1 MSELNNLQ
9 ISYLLDESVKKS
21 GADFTKTLC
30 DLGDGS
36 MGDGVWKIW
45 TNGAGVGSA
54 ITAGVFAVGIGA
66 YAIVKNLIKRNRLK
80 RAIKESGNDY
90 EYHENP
96 MGPHESQEDC
106 RSHIYAQSEPIDAV
120 IE

>member
-9 ISYLLDESVKKS
+9 ISYLLDERVKKS

-30 DLGDGS
+30 DLGDGN

-45 TNGAGVGSA
+45 TNGAGVGSV
-54 ITAGVFAVGIGA
+54 ITAGVFTVGIGA
-66 YAIVKNLIKRNRLK
+66 YAIVKSLIKRNRLK
-80 RAIKESGNDY
+80 RAIKESVNDY
-90 EYHENP
+90 EYPENP
-96 MGPHESQEDC
+96 MGSQKSQENSC
-106 RSHIYAQSEPIDAV
+106 SYTYAQTEPVEAV

>member
-21 GADFTKTLC
+21 GADFTKILC

-36 MGDGVWKIW
+36 MSDGVWKIW

-54 ITAGVFAVGIGA
+54 ITAGVFVVGIGA
-66 YAIVKNLIKRNRLK
+66 YAIAKNLIKRNRLK
-80 RAIKESGNDY
+80 RAIKGHGDDY
-90 EYHENP
+90 EYPENP
-96 MGPHESQEDC
+96 IDSQGFQEDC
-106 RSHIYAQSEPIDAV
+106 RSPVYVQSEHIDAV